1 MQIAYDTEIV
11 LLGIYP
17 RKIKTHVHKETCTE
31 IFITAFSGKAQNW
44 KHPDVFKNMNDWTK
58 CDTSIPRNYPL
69 Q

>member
-44 KHPDVFKNMNDWTK
+44 KHPDVFKNMND
-58 CDTSIPRNYPL
+58 
-69 Q
+69 